1 MRTEDTMN
9 RAELK
14 KAIVRGPLFG
24 GRCANLCEVSFYLRQ
39 MGVRPVTTEVR
50 AALEEL
56 VAEGRV
62 EATRFRL
69 AVCYSTVGGSR

>member
-1 MRTEDTMN
+1 MN

-24 GRCANLCEVSFYLRQ
+24 GRCANLCEISFYLRHATGA
-39 MGVRPVTTEVR
+39 MPITAEVR
-50 AALEEL
+50 SALEEL

-62 EATRFRL
+62 EATRFRM
-69 AVCYSTVGGSR
+69 AVCYSLVGGAR